1 MRFNTLAGAALAA
14 TSAVMAKELPKNE
27 ELAAEL
33 YDSGVIHEQMMARK
47 MAHWTAEFEA
57 GLLQS
62 SKWPR
67 LNYTKCVNGYAEAI
81 KGDPLHKFKCKNIDL
96 YDFINHSEL
105 GSPNSDASF
114 RTGSSAWGW
123 TDPESGRE
131 FVTSGMYDGA
141 AFLEVLPEGRL
152 LHLGFLPSYAPTGPR
167 SLWKEIRSYKNYMLI
182 GSELEG
188 HGIQIF
194 DMRKTQ
200 LLTIKASDAPV
211 RFSNDK
217 DLTGHFADLP
227 VGRSHNVVIN
237 EEANYGVAV
246 GAAPRNGTCQ
256 AGLIFFDLTDPSKPT
271 RLGCNGEDGYVHD
284 AHCLIYRGPH
294 KKYEGRDICYGYN
307 EDTLTIYDVTDKA
320 NSKIISITSYEGAT
334 YTHQGW
340 VLDVNNQ
347 EYLFLDDE
355 IDEVPLFHSFYS
367 RIRDGYPVTYI
378 FDIRD
383 LEHPKQTGLYKA
395 AVRGIDHNQYI
406 RDGLNFQ
413 SNYGA
418 GVRVY
423 DVSSVPEDPTGDSVC
438 EVAFLDI
445 YPEDDNEPGGGIVQ
459 YSGTWASYAQFDSG
473 YIFINTIERGA
484 FLAKLTK
491 RERCKPK
498 SCNADNCLRALRSSS
513 VKGRL
518 EESQE
523 FCAGFLD
530 GWNAQVTAV
539 PEYAQKACPTNVI
552 SRVSSACSC
561 LPTAAPT
568 TA

>member
-1 MRFNTLAGAALAA
+1 MLT
-14 TSAVMAKELPKNE
+14 
-27 ELAAEL
+27 
-33 YDSGVIHEQMMARK
+33 
-47 MAHWTAEFEA
+47 
-57 GLLQS
+57 LLQ
-62 SKWPR
+62 
-67 LNYTKCVNGYAEAI
+67 E
-81 KGDPLHKFKCKNIDL
+81 
-96 YDFINHSEL
+96 E
-105 GSPNSDASF
+105 
-114 RTGSSAWGW
+114 SAG
-123 TDPESGRE
+123 P
-131 FVTSGMYDGA
+131 A
-141 AFLEVLPEGRL
+141 A
-152 LHLGFLPSYAPTGPR
+152 
-167 SLWKEIRSYKNYMLI
+167 
-182 GSELEG
+182 
-188 HGIQIF
+188 
-194 DMRKTQ
+194 
-200 LLTIKASDAPV
+200 
-211 RFSNDK
+211 
-217 DLTGHFADLP
+217 
-227 VGRSHNVVIN
+227 
-237 EEANYGVAV
+237 
-246 GAAPRNGTCQ
+246 
-256 AGLIFFDLTDPSKPT
+256 
-271 RLGCNGEDGYVHD
+271 
-284 AHCLIYRGPH
+284 
-294 KKYEGRDICYGYN
+294 
-307 EDTLTIYDVTDKA
+307 
-320 NSKIISITSYEGAT
+320 
-334 YTHQGW
+334 
-340 VLDVNNQ
+340 
-347 EYLFLDDE
+347 
-355 IDEVPLFHSFYS
+355 
-367 RIRDGYPVTYI
+367 DGYPVTYI

>member
-33 YDSGVIHEQMMARK
+33 YDSGVIHEQMMAKK

-194 DMRKTQ
+194 DMRK

-355 IDEVPLFHSFYS
+355 IDEEESAGPAA
-367 RIRDGYPVTYI
+367 DGYPVTYI

-413 SNYGA
+413 SKYGA

>member
-33 YDSGVIHEQMMARK
+33 YDSGVIHEQMMAKK

-141 AFLEVLPEGRL
+141 AFLE
-152 LHLGFLPSYAPTGPR
+152 
-167 SLWKEIRSYKNYMLI
+167 EIRSYKNYMLI

-194 DMRKTQ
+194 DMRK

-355 IDEVPLFHSFYS
+355 IDEEESAGPAA
-367 RIRDGYPVTYI
+367 DGYPVTYI

>member
-33 YDSGVIHEQMMARK
+33 YDSGVIHEQMMAKK

-194 DMRKTQ
+194 DMRK
-200 LLTIKASDAPV
+200 LLAIKAADAPV

-246 GAAPRNGTCQ
+246 GAAPRNGTCK

-307 EDTLTIYDVTDKA
+307 EDTVTIYDVTDKA

-355 IDEVPLFHSFYS
+355 IDEEESAGPAA
-367 RIRDGYPVTYI
+367 DGYPVTYI

-552 SRVSSACSC
+552 SRISSACSC

>member
-33 YDSGVIHEQMMARK
+33 YDSGVIHEQMMAKK

-194 DMRKTQ
+194 DMRK

-355 IDEVPLFHSFYS
+355 IDEEESAGPAA
-367 RIRDGYPVTYI
+367 DGYPVTYI

-539 PEYAQKACPTNVI
+539 PEYAKKACPTNVI

>member
-1 MRFNTLAGAALAA
+1 
-14 TSAVMAKELPKNE
+14 MAKELPKNE

-33 YDSGVIHEQMMARK
+33 YDSGVIHEQMMAKK

-194 DMRKTQ
+194 DMRK
-200 LLTIKASDAPV
+200 AADAPV

-246 GAAPRNGTCQ
+246 GAAPRNGTCK

-355 IDEVPLFHSFYS
+355 IDEEESAGPAA
-367 RIRDGYPVTYI
+367 DGYPVTYI

-539 PEYAQKACPTNVI
+539 PDYAQKACPTNVI

>member
-1 MRFNTLAGAALAA
+1 MRFNTLASAALAA
-14 TSAVMAKELPKNE
+14 SSAVMAKELPKNE

-33 YDSGVIHEQMMARK
+33 YDSGVIHEQMMAKK

-194 DMRKTQ
+194 DMRK
-200 LLTIKASDAPV
+200 LLTIKAADAPV
-211 RFSNDK
+211 RFSNEK

-246 GAAPRNGTCQ
+246 GAAPRNGTCK
-256 AGLIFFDLTDPSKPT
+256 AGLIFFDLTDPFKPT

-355 IDEVPLFHSFYS
+355 IDEEESAGPAA
-367 RIRDGYPVTYI
+367 DGYPVTYI

>member
-1 MRFNTLAGAALAA
+1 MRFNTLAGAALTAA
-14 TSAVMAKELPKNE
+14 SAVMAKELPKNE
-27 ELAAEL
+27 ERAAEL
-33 YDSGVIHEQMMARK
+33 YDSGFIHEQMMAKK
-47 MAHWTAEFEA
+47 MAYWHAEFEA
-57 GLLQS
+57 GLLES
-62 SKWPR
+62 SQWPR

-81 KGDPLHKFKCKNIDL
+81 KGDPLHKFKCKNVDL

-105 GSPNSDASF
+105 GSPHSDASF

-123 TDPESGRE
+123 TDPVSGRE

-152 LHLGFLPSYAPTGPR
+152 LHLGFLPSFAKTGPN
-167 SLWKEIRSYKNYMLI
+167 SLWKEIRAYKHYMLI
-182 GSELEG
+182 GSELPG

-194 DMRKTQ
+194 DMRK
-200 LLTIKASDAPV
+200 LLTIKAADAPV
-211 RFSNDK
+211 QFSNDK

-227 VGRSHNVVIN
+227 LGRTHNVVIN

-246 GAAPRNGTCQ
+246 GAAPRNGTCK

-307 EDTLTIYDVTDKA
+307 EDTLTIYDVTDK
-320 NSKIISITSYEGAT
+320 SKSTIISITSYEGAT

-355 IDEVPLFHSFYS
+355 IDEEEGAGPAA
-367 RIRDGYPVTYI
+367 DGYPVTYI

-395 AVRGIDHNQYI
+395 SVRGIDHNQYV
-406 RDGLNFQ
+406 RDGLNYQ

-418 GVRVY
+418 GVRIY
-423 DVSSVPEDPTGDSVC
+423 DVSSVPQDPTGDSVC

-445 YPEDDNEPGGGIVQ
+445 YPEDDNEPGGGHVE
-459 YSGTWASYAQFDSG
+459 YSGTWASYAQFESG

-484 FLAKLTK
+484 FLAKMTK
-491 RERCKPK
+491 REKCKPK

-530 GWNAQVTAV
+530 GWTAAVTAV

-561 LPTAAPT
+561 LPTATPAP
-568 TA
+568 

>member
-33 YDSGVIHEQMMARK
+33 YDSGVIHEQMMAKK

-194 DMRKTQ
+194 DMRK

-355 IDEVPLFHSFYS
+355 IDEEESAGPAA
-367 RIRDGYPVTYI
+367 DGYPVTYI

>member
-14 TSAVMAKELPKNE
+14 TSA
-27 ELAAEL
+27 
-33 YDSGVIHEQMMARK
+33 
-47 MAHWTAEFEA
+47 
-57 GLLQS
+57 
-62 SKWPR
+62 WPR

-194 DMRKTQ
+194 DMRK
-200 LLTIKASDAPV
+200 LLAIKAADAPV

-246 GAAPRNGTCQ
+246 GAAPRNGTCK

-307 EDTLTIYDVTDKA
+307 EDTVTIYDVTDKA

-355 IDEVPLFHSFYS
+355 IDEEESAGPAA
-367 RIRDGYPVTYI
+367 DGYPVTYI

-552 SRVSSACSC
+552 SRISSACSC

>member
-81 KGDPLHKFKCKNIDL
+81 KGDPLHKFKCKN
-96 YDFINHSEL
+96 
-105 GSPNSDASF
+105 
-114 RTGSSAWGW
+114 
-123 TDPESGRE
+123 
-131 FVTSGMYDGA
+131 
-141 AFLEVLPEGRL
+141 
-152 LHLGFLPSYAPTGPR
+152 
-167 SLWKEIRSYKNYMLI
+167 
-182 GSELEG
+182 
-188 HGIQIF
+188 
-194 DMRKTQ
+194 

-355 IDEVPLFHSFYS
+355 IDEEESAGPAA
-367 RIRDGYPVTYI
+367 DGYPVTYI